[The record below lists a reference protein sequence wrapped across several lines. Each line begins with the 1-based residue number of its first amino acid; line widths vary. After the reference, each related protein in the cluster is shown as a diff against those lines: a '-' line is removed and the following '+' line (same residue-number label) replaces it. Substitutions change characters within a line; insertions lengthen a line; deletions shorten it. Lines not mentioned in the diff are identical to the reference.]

1 MHYPD
6 NLFNN
11 KLSLF
16 DIVSTSSPISFNK
29 SKVLPCET
37 NRSSI
42 PSVFIGIEYA
52 CWAANS
58 STALPTPPFL
68 IPSSK
73 IITAL

>member
-16 DIVSTSSPISFNK
+16 DIVSASSPISFNK

-42 PSVFIGIEYA
+42 PSVFIGIEYP
-52 CWAANS
+52 C
-58 STALPTPPFL
+58 
-68 IPSSK
+68 
-73 IITAL
+73 